1 MIFLPASL
9 GTIVLN
15 CFSVTH
21 LYGGRVFRL
30 QLKCPIPYTTPGVKL
45 WMDTGVKRQ
54 HGMIVETIFHTN

>member
-15 CFSVTH
+15 CFYVTP
-21 LYGGRVFRL
+21 LYTGVFRL

-54 HGMIVETIFHTN
+54 HDRIVDTIFYTN